1 MGNPSAAMGID
12 MKAGG
17 RVKKGGRTAPVS
29 ENPYI
34 RLLVKLY
41 RFMARRVDCQF
52 NKVILKR
59 LFMSKMNRPPISLS
73 KLVKL
78 MGVKDQVAVMV
89 GTVTDDVRMLDTPK
103 GLKVCALRFTESA
116 RNRILAAGGEIL
128 TFDQLA
134 QQYPTGSNCL
144 LVRGP
149 RAAREAVRHFGAPG
163 TTGAA
168 PYVRSKG
175 RKFEKARGRRK
186 SRGYKC

>member
-1 MGNPSAAMGID
+1 
-12 MKAGG
+12 
-17 RVKKGGRTAPVS
+17 
-29 ENPYI
+29 
-34 RLLVKLY
+34 
-41 RFMARRVDCQF
+41 
-52 NKVILKR
+52 
-59 LFMSKMNRPPISLS
+59 MNRPPISLS

-78 MGVKDQVAVMV
+78 TQGKEDQVAVMV
-89 GTVTDDVRMLDTPK
+89 GTVTD
-103 GLKVCALRFTESA
+103 SA

-134 QQYPTGSNCL
+134 QQFPTGSNCL